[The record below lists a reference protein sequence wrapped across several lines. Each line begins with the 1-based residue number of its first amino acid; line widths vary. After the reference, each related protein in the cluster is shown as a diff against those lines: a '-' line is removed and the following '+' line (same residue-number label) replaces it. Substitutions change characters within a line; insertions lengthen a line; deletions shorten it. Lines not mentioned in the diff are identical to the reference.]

1 MELYTIII
9 VSVLLIISIFVN
21 INLFRKNEA
30 LEEYS
35 DELERSNTRYDEFYQ
50 YLKRRLDQSYSKIKQ
65 IDRVGSFE
73 ADDET
78 GWIFKTIKDIVKQ
91 LNEFF
96 K

>member
-9 VSVLLIISIFVN
+9 LSVLLIISIFVN

-30 LEEYS
+30 QEGYIN
-35 DELERSNTRYDEFYQ
+35 ELELSNTQFDEFFQ
-50 YLKRRLDQSYSKIKQ
+50 QLKRRLDQSYSKIKQ
-65 IDRVGSFE
+65 IDRIGSFE

-78 GWIFKTIKDIVKQ
+78 GWIFKTIKDIVNQ

>member
-1 MELYTIII
+1 MELYIII
-9 VSVLLIISIFVN
+9 ILSVLLILSIFIN

-30 LEEYS
+30 HETYA
-35 DELERSNTRYDEFYQ
+35 DELETSNTRYEEFYQ
-50 YLKRRLDQSYSKIKQ
+50 YIQRRLDESYSKIKQ
-65 IDRVGSFE
+65 IDRIGSFE
-73 ADDET
+73 SDDET

>member
-1 MELYTIII
+1 MELYIII
-9 VSVLLIISIFVN
+9 ILSVLLILSIFIN
-21 INLFRKNEA
+21 INLFRKNESHETYA
-30 LEEYS
+30 
-35 DELERSNTRYDEFYQ
+35 DELEASNTRYEEFYQ
-50 YLKRRLDQSYSKIKQ
+50 YLQRRIDESYSKIKQ
-65 IDRVGSFE
+65 IDRIGSFE

>member
-9 VSVLLIISIFVN
+9 VSVLLIISIFIN

-30 LEEYS
+30 QEEYIS
-35 DELERSNTRYDEFYQ
+35 DLETSNMQFDEFYQ
-50 YLKRRLDQSYSKIKQ
+50 YLRRRIDESYSKIKQ
-65 IDRVGSFE
+65 IDRIGSFE

>member
-9 VSVLLIISIFVN
+9 LSVLLIISIFIN

-30 LEEYS
+30 QEEYIS
-35 DELERSNTRYDEFYQ
+35 DLETSNMQFDEFYQ
-50 YLKRRLDQSYSKIKQ
+50 YLRRRIDESYSKIKQ
-65 IDRVGSFE
+65 IDRIGSFE

>member
-1 MELYTIII
+1 MELYIII
-9 VSVLLIISIFVN
+9 ILSVLLILSIFIN

-30 LEEYS
+30 HETYAA
-35 DELERSNTRYDEFYQ
+35 ELENSNDKYSEFYQ
-50 YLKRRLDQSYSKIKQ
+50 YLKRRLDESYSKIKQ
-65 IDRVGSFE
+65 IDRIGSFE
-73 ADDET
+73 SDDET

>member
-1 MELYTIII
+1 MELYIII
-9 VSVLLIISIFVN
+9 ILSVLLILSIFIN
-21 INLFRKNEA
+21 INLFRKNESH
-30 LEEYS
+30 ETYV
-35 DELERSNTRYDEFYQ
+35 DELETSNTQYEEFYT
-50 YLKRRLDQSYSKIKQ
+50 YLQRRLDESYSKIKQ
-65 IDRVGSFE
+65 IDRIGSFE

>member
-9 VSVLLIISIFVN
+9 LSVLLIISIFVN

-30 LEEYS
+30 QEDYIN
-35 DELERSNTRYDEFYQ
+35 ELELSNTQFDEFFQ
-50 YLKRRLDQSYSKIKQ
+50 QLKRRLDQSYSKIKQ
-65 IDRVGSFE
+65 IDRIGSFE

-78 GWIFKTIKDIVKQ
+78 GWIFKTIKDIVNQ

>member
-1 MELYTIII
+1 MQ
-9 VSVLLIISIFVN
+9 F
-21 INLFRKNEA
+21 
-30 LEEYS
+30 
-35 DELERSNTRYDEFYQ
+35 DEFYQ
-50 YLKRRLDQSYSKIKQ
+50 YLRRRIDESYSKIKQ
-65 IDRVGSFE
+65 IDRIGSFE